1 MALKIRLRPNE
12 KVIIN
17 GAVIQNGSRA
27 TSFLVQNFAQILREP
42 EVMQEE
48 DADTPVRR
56 AYFACQLMLVDP
68 ANAAEY
74 RTHYDR
80 YTADLRGALMNK
92 AVLADLDTAEQA
104 VNQSNYYIALR
115 HLRKVVDYEAV
126 LLARPTDPDQDRD
139 PTAPTD

>member
-17 GAVIQNGSRA
+17 GAVIQNGGRA

-48 DADTPVRR
+48 DANTPVRR

-68 ANAAEY
+68 ANAANY
-74 RTHYDR
+74 RGHFDSFAR
-80 YTADLRGALMNK
+80 DLRGALINPV
-92 AVLADLDTAEQA
+92 VLAELDAAERA
-104 VNQSNYYIALR
+104 VDEKNFYIALR
-115 HLRKVVDYEAV
+115 HLRIVMDYEAI
-126 LLARPTDPDQDRD
+126 LLSPPVPPSDLGAAGDID
-139 PTAPTD
+139 